1 MATEKV
7 NIPEAAPQIATGDLS
22 QLWAADSALPKF
34 QGAEVFWYYLRR
46 GFDNLVALPGSNA
59 ITILTIAVSLFL
71 FAGFLLLLQNIDKEI
86 SGAGT
91 TLYVTA
97 YIKEGAPDK
106 QVTSFIK
113 ELEQSP
119 GVRSVRYL
127 SKDDALTM
135 FREELGSRASFL
147 KDLESD
153 NPLPASIELVLQPDE
168 LKIGRVG
175 ASIERL
181 RENPLLEEVIYGNE
195 WVERSQRV
203 LNLFRFLGYLSLAV
217 VLVIIIFLIANTIK
231 LVIYARRDEIIIMQL
246 VGATDSFVKMPFIIS
261 GVLQGL
267 VGAGCGLL
275 VLRIAFWI
283 VNFQLVNSSLLG
295 VALPQ
300 LTFLS
305 VLLVFAVILLGMFIG
320 AIGSFFALG
329 RFMNY

>member
-1 MATEKV
+1 MSSDKV
-7 NIPEAAPQIATGDLS
+7 NIPEAPADIPSGDLS
-22 QLWAADSALPKF
+22 QLWAADSALPKI
-34 QGAEVFWYYLRR
+34 QGVEVFWYYVRR
-46 GFDNLVALPGSNA
+46 GFDNLVALPASNA

-71 FAGFLLLLQNIDKEI
+71 FAGFLLVLKNIDKVI

-106 QVTSFIK
+106 QITSFIK

-127 SKDDALTM
+127 SKEDALSM
-135 FREELGSRASFL
+135 FRDELGPRASFL
-147 KDLESD
+147 RGLESD
-153 NPLPASIELVLQPDE
+153 NPLPASIELILQPDE

-175 ASIERL
+175 ASVERL

-195 WVERSQRV
+195 WVERSQKV
-203 LNLFRFLGYLSLAV
+203 LTLFRLLGYLSLAI
-217 VLVIIIFLIANTIK
+217 VLIIIIFLIANTIK
-231 LVIYARRDEIIIMQL
+231 LVIYARRDEVIIMQL
-246 VGATDSFVKMPFIIS
+246 VGATDSFVKMPFVIS
-261 GVLQGL
+261 GVLQGFT
-267 VGAGCGLL
+267 GAGCGLL
-275 VLRIAFWI
+275 VLRLVFWI
-283 VNFQLVNSSLLG
+283 VNFQLMNSSLLG

-300 LTFLS
+300 LSFLS
-305 VLLVFAVILLGMFIG
+305 GVLVFAVVSLGMIIG